1 MADYDDELTSYIQAR
16 SASDHKDRQDSAAA
30 NAAADAVFGH
40 ASLYPHP
47 DGFQPTQDAPAFAFH
62 PISQLW
68 HDANTGTFS
77 YYDAASETYIPVE
90 RHDAGGVS
98 NGNSSNY
105 HYLHHH
111 SNDNNSTQLTTTSN
125 VEAYDV
131 STVAAGYQTDPTTGY
146 AVEVSGSS
154 GRGHYE
160 APPESDATLRLCV
173 LSSNILKVGGVIMM
187 DASGL
192 SFGRDRPL
200 SGQGKRVRMVEMEI
214 SRFHASIYLERRQ
227 IFPDDPS
234 VARPALSSVKDT
246 VASGPQLRE
255 EFKSTVEDRGES
267 GVDGDTADSTPKSTD
282 QEQCGSSKAPLAKE
296 TPTAST
302 EKKEQAEEDED
313 GAYPDSPDAGVRD
326 ESYRAKD
333 HQSSTTEDYQGEQ
346 DQQYRDHQR
355 QMAEYQ
361 HYYQAV
367 NPPVFLD
374 TFQITDCGSTH
385 GSFLN
390 GERLS
395 AAKMASQPFV
405 LKHMDRLQLGST
417 TFEIHAHD
425 DSRICGTCQV
435 TEDNEIEVLDDKD
448 REGASGADSTGKGA
462 ASPSP
467 ASLAWTGDTKL
478 AMERERIEEVN
489 RLRKKWAG
497 PDRDKKA
504 NVSGKRGANRD
515 SFKTGLGVS
524 EEEAPQ
530 GYLDRA
536 AKRRMYN
543 PDRSSPVP
551 SVVPS
556 YASQETTASGFH
568 VPLSK
573 TSKGHAM
580 LSKMGWKAGTGLG
593 ATRQG
598 VVEPVQLAVAD
609 RKAGLGSV
617 ALKSQ
622 GAAAAVTLESPA
634 EAARRKAREPS
645 MVLHGNNE
653 ASLEVPLAF
662 VSNAYLDELTAGLRA
677 RPIPWDGYQ
686 RASLITQT
694 ELNYIKAIEK
704 KTGEDLSR
712 VVDTEGDVYGELL
725 VNLLQKLVRVD
736 TIQSI
741 LILMDDLLVDHDERA
756 AYFLRLSQ
764 HDPSLPYAP
773 LLKCMRNEDE
783 FISIKAS
790 KILTT
795 LLCASPKPSIDA
807 AEELFRWTTAQ
818 LQSKNTALVDL
829 AVQVIESVLRQRD
842 VRIVYWSSPQAVD
855 ALVRIL
861 KIDTPTPQMQY
872 QVIYCFWT
880 LTFNKEIAE
889 ELNRK
894 YDLIPHFVEIAKSAI
909 KEKII
914 RVIIATF
921 RNLAEKAPEANLAP
935 MAAVKMLQFC
945 ENLSSR
951 KWSDNDILEDVKY
964 LKDELEDNFQTL
976 TTFEVY
982 LAELQSGRLTWSPP
996 HLSDQFWLKNWKE
1009 FKAGN
1014 YELLRTLAR
1023 LLSTSMD
1030 PTVLSVAANDVAQ
1043 YVKRDPSSKKFLQDI
1058 GVKQRIMELMSHP
1071 DQEVRYNSVNASWSL
1086 IGGKA

>member
-98 NGNSSNY
+98 NSSSSNY
-105 HYLHHH
+105 HYHHHH
-111 SNDNNSTQLTTTSN
+111 SSDNNSTQLTTTSN

-131 STVAAGYQTDPTTGY
+131 STVAAGYQIDPTTGY

-234 VARPALSSVKDT
+234 VARLALSSVKDT
-246 VASGPQLRE
+246 VASEPQLAE
-255 EFKSTVEDRGES
+255 EFKSTVEDKDES
-267 GVDGDTADSTPKSTD
+267 GVDGDTAGSTPKSTD

-302 EKKEQAEEDED
+302 EKKEQAEDDED

-333 HQSSTTEDYQGEQ
+333 HQSSTTEDYQEER

-361 HYYQAV
+361 HYYQTV

-448 REGASGADSTGKGA
+448 REGTSGADSTGKGA

-504 NVSGKRGANRD
+504 NVNGKRGANRD

-573 TSKGHAM
+573 TSRGHAM

-622 GAAAAVTLESPA
+622 GAAAAVTSESPA
-634 EAARRKAREPS
+634 EAARRKARE
-645 MVLHGNNE
+645 
-653 ASLEVPLAF
+653 
-662 VSNAYLDELTAGLRA
+662 R
-677 RPIPWDGYQ
+677 
-686 RASLITQT
+686 
-694 ELNYIKAIEK
+694 
-704 KTGEDLSR
+704 
-712 VVDTEGDVYGELL
+712 DVYGELL

-982 LAELQSGRLTWSPP
+982 LAELQSGRLAWSPP

-1009 FKAGN
+1009 FKASN